1 MFRQYSSF
9 TPCVLCLLAIPAFGT
24 SATKPAAQTTQPAE
38 WTRPLHIE
46 IVQYLEGNHRAVFE
60 RISTRLQTSSPS
72 PDVHRCL
79 ALLRVAF
86 LKLNSVDPAL
96 SNDPIKWPAAA
107 RGLFARLEQSTK
119 DSDAVTLAVLKY
131 DPMSR
136 KLTSEPVLER
146 IIDAKGPWCD
156 WAQWELARIQA
167 DKVARTRLDS
177 TGVINLDKSGGA
189 EWICLSDNPAL
200 GIRFRAAYRCLSR
213 HSGSYMRM
221 PMLRDIAQWRHWSL
235 QYAFDHLNDYPVQ
248 FPQSNW
254 PPYRPGVMAE
264 VANMQHKI
272 NETLDSQF
280 SEKEK
285 AMAAA
290 DGFLDSF
297 LWGDHEFDNYL
308 FYVEQIVQ
316 AREQERL
323 PEEALKWAS
332 EKRKTTNV
340 RFKIVEPDK

>member
-1 MFRQYSSF
+1 
-9 TPCVLCLLAIPAFGT
+9 
-24 SATKPAAQTTQPAE
+24 
-38 WTRPLHIE
+38 
-46 IVQYLEGNHRAVFE
+46 
-60 RISTRLQTSSPS
+60 
-72 PDVHRCL
+72 
-79 ALLRVAF
+79 
-86 LKLNSVDPAL
+86 
-96 SNDPIKWPAAA
+96 
-107 RGLFARLEQSTK
+107 
-119 DSDAVTLAVLKY
+119 
-131 DPMSR
+131 
-136 KLTSEPVLER
+136 
-146 IIDAKGPWCD
+146 
-156 WAQWELARIQA
+156 
-167 DKVARTRLDS
+167 
-177 TGVINLDKSGGA
+177 
-189 EWICLSDNPAL
+189 
-200 GIRFRAAYRCLSR
+200 
-213 HSGSYMRM
+213 
-221 PMLRDIAQWRHWSL
+221 
-235 QYAFDHLNDYPVQ
+235 
-248 FPQSNW
+248 
-254 PPYRPGVMAE
+254 MAE